1 MIDHDKITQRLV
13 QAGEAWAE
21 AEAAAQLLEET
32 RKPLKGNIMSELLA
46 SGKAVTAAE
55 SLAYADTRYVDHVK
69 QMVQARHAANKA
81 KVRYD
86 SGKVFTELLR
96 TKEATKRA
104 EMNLK

>member
-32 RKPLKGNIMSELLA
+32 RKPLKGNIMAELLA
-46 SGKAVTAAE
+46 AGKAITAAE
-55 SLAYADTRYVDHVK
+55 SLAYADTRYADHVK

-86 SGKVFTELLR
+86 SGKIFTELLR
-96 TKEATKRA
+96 TKEATRRS
-104 EMNLK
+104 EMQLK